1 MIQTTYALERRIK
14 KIIRQYCKVA
24 IAQVRAQW
32 SKYNEPNVTGEARID
47 YTLDEFAKWRI
58 NAEIIYFGQKAFLLE
73 YGKGSLMDRANPA
86 FAWYTSRSNSLYN
99 RLRDS
104 SQRIVGRPRGRYRDL
119 DGHVRFSSGTAAGR
133 ILEGK
138 RPQYAASPPRHIV
151 RHVLYGSGNNGIIK
165 DLILDI
171 QKAILSYN
179 FMKAFPKEIR
189 IK

>member
-1 MIQTTYALERRIK
+1 MIQNLYALERRIK

-24 IAQVRAQW
+24 VVQVRSQW
-32 SKYNEPNVTGEARID
+32 SKYNEPNITGAANID
-47 YTLDEFAKWRI
+47 YEINDTVKWRI
-58 NAEIIYFGQKAFLLE
+58 SAEIMYSGQKAFLLE

-86 FAWYTSRSNSLYN
+86 FAWYTSRSNGLYN

-119 DGHVRFSSGTAAGR
+119 DGHERFSSGAAAGR

-151 RHVLYGSGNNGIIK
+151 KHVLYGNGNSGIVRDMIK
-165 DLILDI
+165 EIHMT
-171 QKAILSYN
+171 ILSYN